1 MKKRP
6 GCAASLS
13 DKESDGTRQKFPVLS
28 LTNTPR
34 PRASDP
40 YSSMHIHI
48 LSDSRAVYFGGI
60 NN

>member
-28 LTNTPR
+28 LTNTAPLGPGHR
-34 PRASDP
+34 IPTP
-40 YSSMHIHI
+40 GCTYTYSLTLGLCI
-48 LSDSRAVYFGGI
+48 
-60 NN
+60 